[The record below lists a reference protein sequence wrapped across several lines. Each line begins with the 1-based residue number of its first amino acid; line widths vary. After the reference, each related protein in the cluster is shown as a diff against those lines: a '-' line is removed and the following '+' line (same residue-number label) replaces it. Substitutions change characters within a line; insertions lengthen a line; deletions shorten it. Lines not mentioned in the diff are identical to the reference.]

1 MSQFLSEALS
11 FWDFDPLHVTIE
23 AICLIIIVYLWFQK
37 SYKIRER
44 PETLTDQEIDTLVED
59 WEPEPLVPRL
69 SEQQKW
75 SDGKLHILKGAPS
88 IEVELSDGSQ
98 AINFASSNFLGMADN
113 PATKEAAIEALRTYG
128 CGSCGPRGFYG
139 TMDKH
144 LECEARLASFM
155 GTEEAIIYS
164 SGFATVASSIPA
176 FSKVFDLIICDAGVI
191 HSIQTGV
198 GLSRS
203 KVVYF
208 RHNDMTDLKRILE
221 QTRKDD
227 VDQKKKP
234 YRTFVVIEGL
244 YQNYGDVAPLKEIV
258 ALKNE
263 YFFRI
268 IMDDSLGVGTL
279 GKTGRGTCEYWDV
292 PTSAIDVLT
301 SSLSHSLGSVGGFC
315 AGARTVVFHQRL
327 NASGYVFSASSPPY
341 LVASATQALNLISE
355 SGGNLQKTLREN
367 TRLFH
372 DEVSGIEKVGLK
384 PRGVCRDSPVIHF
397 EIVKEFLDGRL
408 KELQEEDDEK
418 SSEGKLKLDRRFA
431 KKENIKAR
439 QRLQEEKILQ
449 DIVDEALSKGVL
461 FLRPSY
467 VEMEKF
473 MPGPSVRVM
482 ISTTQSEQ
490 HIRKAAAVLKECARN
505 ALCK

>member
-1 MSQFLSEALS
+1 MSQYVLELLP
-11 FWDFDPLHVTIE
+11 FWDLDPLHVTIE
-23 AICLIIIVYLWFQK
+23 AICLVIIVYLWFQK

-44 PETLTDQEIDTLVED
+44 PEQLTEQEIDTLVDE

-69 SEQQKW
+69 SDQQKW
-75 SDGKLHILKGAPS
+75 NSEQGRVLTSAPS
-88 IEVELSDGSQ
+88 VEVELADGSH
-98 AINFASSNFLGMADN
+98 ACNFASTNFLGMADHDS
-113 PATKEAAIEALRTYG
+113 TKEAAIDALRTYG

-144 LECEARLASFM
+144 IECEARLASFM
-155 GTEEAIIYS
+155 NTEEAIIYS

-208 RHNDMTDLKRILE
+208 RHNDVADLKRILE

-227 VDQKKKP
+227 VDKKKKP

-263 YFFRI
+263 YYFRI

-279 GKTGRGTCEYWDV
+279 GKTGRGTCEYWGV

-301 SSLSHSLGSVGGFC
+301 SSMSHALGSIGGFC

-341 LVASATQALNLISE
+341 LVASATQALNLIGASE
-355 SGGNLQKTLREN
+355 GKMQKELHDKIE
-367 TRLFH
+367 LFH
-372 DEVSGIEKVGLK
+372 QQTRDLEKVGLRL
-384 PRGVCRDSPVIHF
+384 RGTCQDSPVIHF
-397 EIVKEFLDGRL
+397 EIMKEILDAKL
-408 KELQEEDDEK
+408 KELDEAEEK
-418 SSEGKLKLDRRFA
+418 VNEGKARLEKRFS
-431 KKENIKAR
+431 KKENVKAK
-439 QRLQEEKILQ
+439 QRLQEERLLQ
-449 DIVDEALSKGVL
+449 SIVDEALKQGVL

-473 MPGPSVRVM
+473 MPAPSLRVT
-482 ISTTQSEQ
+482 ISTTHTEE
-490 HIRKAAAVLKECARN
+490 HIHKAAAVLKECAK
-505 ALCK
+505 LVLG

>member
-1 MSQFLSEALS
+1 MYQYLLDAFSFLDL
-11 FWDFDPLHVTIE
+11 DPLHVTIE
-23 AICLIIIVYLWFQK
+23 AVCVIIIVYLWLQK

-44 PETLTDQEIDTLVED
+44 PETLSEQEIDTLVDE

-75 SDGKLHILKGAPS
+75 NDGKSRVLKSSPS
-88 IEVELSDGSQ
+88 AEIELEDGSS
-98 AINFASSNFLGMADN
+98 ALNFASTNFLGMADH
-113 PATKEAAIEALRTYG
+113 PKTKEAAIAALQTYG

-144 LECEARLASFM
+144 IECESRLASFM
-155 GTEEAIIYS
+155 QTEEAIIYS
-164 SGFATVASSIPA
+164 SGFATVASAIPA
-176 FSKVFDLIICDAGVI
+176 FSKVFDLIICDSGVI
-191 HSIQTGV
+191 HSVQTGV

-208 RHNDMTDLKRILE
+208 RHNDMADLRRILE

-227 VDQKKKP
+227 VDQKKKQ

-244 YQNYGDVAPLKEIV
+244 YQNYGDVAPLREIV

-263 YFFRI
+263 YYFRI

-279 GKTGRGTCEYWDV
+279 GKTGKGTCEYWDV
-292 PTSAIDVLT
+292 PTSAIDVVT
-301 SSLSHSLGSVGGFC
+301 SSLSHALGSVGGFC
-315 AGARTVVFHQRL
+315 VGARTVVFHQRL

-355 SGGNLQKTLREN
+355 SGGEYQKLLHEKIQ
-367 TRLFH
+367 LFH
-372 DEVSGIEKVGLK
+372 EEIKDIEEVGLK
-384 PRGVCRDSPVIHF
+384 VRGSFRDSPVIHF
-397 EIVKEFLDGRL
+397 EVVKSALGSKFKEIEEEEL
-408 KELQEEDDEK
+408 KT
-418 SSEGKLKLDRRFA
+418 SSEGKVKLDRRFA
-431 KKENIKAR
+431 KQESVKAK
-439 QRLQEEKILQ
+439 QRLREEQILQ
-449 DIVDEALSKGVL
+449 NIVDEALQQGVV

-473 MPGPSVRVM
+473 MPAPSIRIN
-482 ISTTQSEQ
+482 ISLSHEDE
-490 HIRKAAAVLKECARN
+490 HLRKAASVLKECTKK
-505 ALCK
+505 ALY